1 MRARVIGLGQ
11 RAAGD
16 DGVGLAVLDA
26 LRARGVP
33 AGVEIMHAPEASE
46 LVPLLQTPAT
56 VVVVDA
62 VLGAP
67 PGVVLQLTPG
77 ELAASASSPVS
88 THGMGVAQ
96 AIALAGAL
104 SELIS
109 PTICVIAVTIARPDG
124 YRNGLSPAVAAAVPA
139 AVDRVLSVV
148 RA

>member
-1 MRARVIGLGQ
+1 MRARIIGLGQ
-11 RAAGD
+11 RVAGD

-33 AGVEIMHAPEASE
+33 AGVEIMQAPEASD

-67 PGVVLQLTPG
+67 PGVVLQLTPR

-109 PTICVIAVTIARPDG
+109 PTIRVVAVTIARPDG
-124 YRNGLSPAVAAAVPA
+124 YRCGLSPAVAAAVPA
-139 AVDRVLSVV
+139 AVDRVLAVV